1 MSLVYWRRL
10 FRRWF
15 IEYNPLYLLSACC
28 VLVGASELSQGLSHS
43 PYSGVAVAAVAELY
57 AWALIGSAAFLMR
70 VELRRPAVMLAL
82 LVAIYQCDP
91 TLHTETCAY
100 LGGVGVLAG
109 AVWLTSF
116 VAKVSALASA
126 MRVRISRSVLL
137 VSTFG
142 ALGVLL
148 FPPFLRRV
156 NAVSMSSLVA
166 LWVFALFAYGI
177 WGSLRIKSLVRLDLW
192 GRTVLQRAVR
202 TTWAILVALTLSH
215 VWFWT
220 TEFELKRALIVP
232 VLLLL
237 STRWMPRESSVWLA
251 VAGALL
257 SGMMM
262 PPFFA
267 TIAGMAAITLAL
279 RALRQPI
286 ESPAG
291 ELGVLGTDDGLH
303 ASAVCFGVA
312 ERPERMRLL
321 TGSASSLYF
330 SAWTLNWSAG
340 ALPAHVW
347 WLDSSLAAVLLGMV
361 WGFRAYVALVPLALS
376 GLHLGV
382 QAGAVSLPRT
392 RAQWGLSEVGLGFAL
407 LATAVLTSWQS
418 KSGCAEGH
426 SSLAEPSV
434 DSDPVRTETARE

>member
-1 MSLVYWRRL
+1 MSLVFWRRL

-15 IEYNPLYLLSACC
+15 IEYNPLYLLSACF

-43 PYSGVAVAAVAELY
+43 PYSGFAVAAVAELY

-82 LVAIYQCDP
+82 LVAVYQCDP

-116 VAKVSALASA
+116 VAKVWALASA
-126 MRVRISRSVLL
+126 MRVRISRSAVL
-137 VSTFG
+137 VPTFG

-148 FPPFLRRV
+148 FPPFLRQV
-156 NAVSMSSLVA
+156 SAVSMSSLVA
-166 LWVFALFAYGI
+166 LWVFALFASGI
-177 WGSLRIKSLVRLDLW
+177 WGSLRIKSLVELDVW

-202 TTWAILVALTLSH
+202 ATWAILAALTLAH

-237 STRWMPRESSVWLA
+237 ATRWMPRESSVWLA
-251 VAGALL
+251 VGGALL

-267 TIAGMAAITLAL
+267 TIAGMVAITLAL

-291 ELGVLGTDDGLH
+291 ELGMFGAHDPH
-303 ASAVCFGVA
+303 AEVVCFGVA
-312 ERPERMRLL
+312 ERPERMRCL

-330 SAWTLNWSAG
+330 SAWTLNWSSG

-347 WLDSSLAAVLLGMV
+347 WLDLSLAAVLLGVV
-361 WGFRAYVALVPLALS
+361 WGIRAYVALVPLALS
-376 GLHLGV
+376 SLHLGV
-382 QAGAVSLPRT
+382 QVGTVSLPRT
-392 RAQWGLSEVGLGFAL
+392 RTQWGLSEVGLGFAL

-418 KSGCAEGH
+418 RGRRVEDL
-426 SSLAEPSV
+426 SSLGEPSV
-434 DSDPVRTETARE
+434 DSDGAPRIDGS

>member
-1 MSLVYWRRL
+1 
-10 FRRWF
+10 
-15 IEYNPLYLLSACC
+15 
-28 VLVGASELSQGLSHS
+28 
-43 PYSGVAVAAVAELY
+43 
-57 AWALIGSAAFLMR
+57 
-70 VELRRPAVMLAL
+70 
-82 LVAIYQCDP
+82 
-91 TLHTETCAY
+91 
-100 LGGVGVLAG
+100 
-109 AVWLTSF
+109 WLTSF
-116 VAKVSALASA
+116 VAKALALAWA
-126 MRVRISRSVLL
+126 MRVRISRSALL

-148 FPPFLRRV
+148 FPPFLRQG

-166 LWVFALFAYGI
+166 LWVFLLFASGI
-177 WGSLRIKSLVRLDLW
+177 WGSLRIKSLVGLDLW

-202 TTWAILVALTLSH
+202 ATWAIWAALTLSH

-220 TEFELKRALIVP
+220 TEFELKRALIIP

-257 SGMMM
+257 SGLTM

-267 TIAGMAAITLAL
+267 TIAGMAAIALAL
-279 RALRQPI
+279 RALRQPL
-286 ESPAG
+286 ESPTR
-291 ELGVLGTDDGLH
+291 EPSMLGGDDDLH
-303 ASAVCFGVA
+303 ASTVRFGLA

-321 TGSASSLYF
+321 SGSASSLYF

-340 ALPAHVW
+340 ALPPHVW
-347 WLDSSLAAVLLGMV
+347 WLDSSLAAVLFGMV

-376 GLHLGV
+376 CLHLGV
-382 QAGAVSLPRT
+382 QTGTVSLPRT

-418 KSGCAEGH
+418 RSASAGRR
-426 SSLAEPSV
+426 SSLAEASV
-434 DSDPVRTETARE
+434 DSDPVRRVE